1 MNLDWLLAPQYL
13 NWLWHGFLLTLWLSA
28 CAGLAATLLG
38 FVLAAMR
45 DSSLRPLR
53 WLAMGYSSLFRNT
66 PLLVQLF
73 FWYFAAG
80 QILPSAAMQWLNS
93 AHQVGPLEWPSF
105 EFLAGFFGLTL
116 YSTAFIAEEIRSG
129 IRGVAGGQ
137 KYAAQALGLTGWQA
151 MRYVVLPQALKI
163 ALPPLLAAVLG
174 FFRAIPVIMLIFWT
188 YFLLPMVF
196 GVEIPEITTVVC
208 ALALIASAY
217 LAHAV
222 KAGIAAI
229 GPGQWQAGLSLG
241 LTRWQTLR
249 MIVLPQALRMM
260 VPSFINQWISL
271 IKDTS
276 LAYIVGVGELTFLA
290 TQVNN
295 RSMVYPMEVFLF
307 VALVYF
313 VFCLALDL
321 LANAVNRRFGAQTR
335 ALKRSWRWW
344 RNKPPLPAS

>member
-1 MNLDWLLAPQYL
+1 MDFSVIHDNLGYLLWGTWPDGPLGGAA
-13 NWLWHGFLLTLWLSA
+13 LTLAISLMAGVASA
-28 CAGLAATLLG
+28 VLGTLLG
-38 FVLAAMR
+38 VA
-45 DSSLRPLR
+45 
-53 WLAMGYSSLFRNT
+53 LAMS
-66 PLLVQLF
+66 
-73 FWYFAAG
+73 
-80 QILPSAAMQWLNS
+80 
-93 AHQVGPLEWPSF
+93 
-105 EFLAGFFGLTL
+105 
-116 YSTAFIAEEIRSG
+116 
-129 IRGVAGGQ
+129 RGVAAGF
-137 KYAAQALGLTGWQA
+137 
-151 MRYVVLPQALKI
+151 
-163 ALPPLLAAVLG
+163 LAAVLG

>member
-1 MNLDWLLAPQYL
+1 MDFSIIHDNLSYLLWGTWPDGPLGGAA
-13 NWLWHGFLLTLWLSA
+13 LTLAISLMAGVASA
-28 CAGLAATLLG
+28 ILGTLLG
-38 FVLAAMR
+38 VA
-45 DSSLRPLR
+45 
-53 WLAMGYSSLFRNT
+53 LAMS
-66 PLLVQLF
+66 
-73 FWYFAAG
+73 
-80 QILPSAAMQWLNS
+80 
-93 AHQVGPLEWPSF
+93 
-105 EFLAGFFGLTL
+105 
-116 YSTAFIAEEIRSG
+116 
-129 IRGVAGGQ
+129 RGVAAG
-137 KYAAQALGLTGWQA
+137 
-151 MRYVVLPQALKI
+151 
-163 ALPPLLAAVLG
+163 LLAAVLG

-196 GVEIPEITTVVC
+196 GVDIPEITTVVC

-222 KAGIAAI
+222 KAGIVAI
-229 GPGQWQAGLSLG
+229 GAGQWQAGLSLG

-321 LANAVNRRFGAQTR
+321 LANAVNRRLSPQTR

>member
-1 MNLDWLLAPQYL
+1 MDFSVIHD
-13 NWLWHGFLLTLWLSA
+13 NWATCCGARPDGPLGGAALTLAISLMAGVASA
-28 CAGLAATLLG
+28 VLGTLLG
-38 FVLAAMR
+38 VA
-45 DSSLRPLR
+45 
-53 WLAMGYSSLFRNT
+53 LAMS
-66 PLLVQLF
+66 
-73 FWYFAAG
+73 
-80 QILPSAAMQWLNS
+80 
-93 AHQVGPLEWPSF
+93 
-105 EFLAGFFGLTL
+105 
-116 YSTAFIAEEIRSG
+116 
-129 IRGVAGGQ
+129 RGVAAG
-137 KYAAQALGLTGWQA
+137 
-151 MRYVVLPQALKI
+151 
-163 ALPPLLAAVLG
+163 LLAAVLG

-276 LAYIVGVGELTFLA
+276 LAYIVGVGELTFPA
-290 TQVNN
+290 TRVNN

-313 VFCLALDL
+313 VFCTALDL

-335 ALKRSWRWW
+335 ALKRSRAGGATNRRCRPVNRPSAASRVRATARAAGPVVKRRHQRVVDRRIMRVGAEVKD
-344 RNKPPLPAS
+344 RNAGVDTGPAPAGESSTVMQRVTGTCIRSAA